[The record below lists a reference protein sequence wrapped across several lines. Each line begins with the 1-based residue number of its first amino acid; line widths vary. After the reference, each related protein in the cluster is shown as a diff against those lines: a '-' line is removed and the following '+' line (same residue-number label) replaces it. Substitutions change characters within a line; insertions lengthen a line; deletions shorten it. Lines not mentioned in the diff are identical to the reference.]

1 MIDYAKIT
9 VTAGKGGNGAGS
21 FHKLKGKKYGK
32 ANGGDGG
39 DGGNV
44 YIEASQ
50 DINTLEK
57 YRFVK
62 DYQAQNGAQG
72 FPNFKQGAT
81 GEDLVLKVPVGTQ
94 VTTQDG
100 LLDLAQNRERI
111 LVARGGMGGRGNS
124 KIRDELGRRP
134 TTGEHGQEGEQ
145 QALTLELKLIADI
158 GLIGLP
164 NAGKST
170 LISKLTAAKPKVA
183 DYPFTTLEPNLGV
196 LEVKSQQ
203 STVDSKLSTLTSD
216 FRLILADIPG
226 LIEGASKGKGLGDLF
241 LKHIERTKIL
251 VHLIDVSQG
260 QSLPGGLSLDK
271 LWQNYQEIRN
281 ELENYSQ
288 KGYAYSKGLGTKK
301 EIIVLSKI
309 DLVDEKV
316 LKAAQNVFAKKRK
329 KTLAI
334 SAQTG
339 QGLEELVKALSEF

>member
-1 MIDYAKIT
+1 MIDYANIT

-72 FPNFKQGAT
+72 FPNFQQGAT

-94 VTTQDG
+94 LTTPGG
-100 LLDLAQNRERI
+100 LLDLTQNHERV

-134 TTGEHGQEGEQ
+134 TAGERGQEGEE

-183 DYPFTTLEPNLGV
+183 AYPFTTLEPNLGV
-196 LEVKSQQ
+196 LFMGDK
-203 STVDSKLSTLTSD
+203 
-216 FRLILADIPG
+216 RLVLADIPG
-226 LIEGASKGKGLGDLF
+226 LIEGASEGKGLGDLF

-251 VHLIDVSQG
+251 VHLIDVSATD
-260 QSLPGGLSLDK
+260 DK
-271 LWQNYQEIRN
+271 WQNYQEIRK
-281 ELENYSQ
+281 ELENYS
-288 KGYAYSKGLGTKK
+288 KELGTKK

-309 DLVDEKV
+309 DLIDEKA
-316 LKAAQNVFAKKRK
+316 LKEAQNIFAKKRK

-339 QGLEELVKALSEF
+339 QGLEELIKVISNE